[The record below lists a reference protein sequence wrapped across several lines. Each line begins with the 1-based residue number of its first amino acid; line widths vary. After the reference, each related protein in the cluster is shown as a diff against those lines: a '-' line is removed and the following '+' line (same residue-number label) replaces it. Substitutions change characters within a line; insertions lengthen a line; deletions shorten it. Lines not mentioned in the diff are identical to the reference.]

1 MSERRRDARGAIED
15 LDLEGRLAKAG
26 AATSRLAQGA
36 VTAVGGFTRDHR
48 EQAHGWLGRAES
60 EVERV
65 TGGRGHDVVAKVRSG
80 LAAGVDIV
88 AEQGQGTTSAD
99 GSGSDGPPSPD
110 STPPADG
117 GAS

>member
-1 MSERRRDARGAIED
+1 MSEHKRDARSAIED

-48 EQAHGWLGRAES
+48 EQAHDWLGRAEG
-60 EVERV
+60 EVDRV
-65 TGGRGHDVVAKVRSG
+65 TGGRGRDVVATVRSG

-88 AEQGQGTTSAD
+88 AEQGASTPAADESATD
-99 GSGSDGPPSPD
+99 G
-110 STPPADG
+110 TPPADG
-117 GAS
+117 GAN